1 MKTKDILVLLI
12 VLGVAFGVG
21 TARLAAQATISTG
34 SIQGTIMDQQGG
46 VVPSAKVTITN
57 KATGQK
63 IAPEV
68 MSSGTYSS
76 GALLPGDYLVRVEVP
91 GFKAVEMKVNVQVGV
106 VTSGN
111 ISLEVGSS
119 STVITVETSTVQV
132 NSEQVAVQGVVTTQ
146 QIEQLPINGRNFLD
160 LAQLEPGV
168 QIQDGGNF
176 DPTKNGYSS
185 ISFGGRFG
193 RTARVGVDRVEISDG
208 TVGPTTENIPAGAIE
223 QFQIS
228 QSSLDLSTELT
239 SSGAV
244 NVVTRSGTNQWHGE
258 AFYLFR
264 DHTLGAQ
271 LADHD
276 VPFQRNQFGG
286 RLGGPIIKN
295 KLFFIVDAERIKQD
309 LFNQVAASAPFT
321 SLSGG
326 FSSPFR
332 DTDGIAKLDWQISNN
347 YHAFYRFSYEQ
358 NRAVKAF
365 VANAFQPFANV

>member
-12 VLGVAFGVG
+12 VLGVAFSVG
-21 TARLAAQATISTG
+21 TAQLAAQATISTG

-146 QIEQLPINGRNFLD
+146 QIEQLSINGRNFLD

-176 DPTKNGYSS
+176 DPTKNGFSS

-193 RTARVGVDRVEISDG
+193 RTARIEVDGVDISDE
-208 TVGPTTENIPAGAIE
+208 TVGTTTQNISPSAIE
-223 QFQIS
+223 EFQIS

-244 NVVTRSGTNQWHGE
+244 NIVTRSGTNDWHGE
-258 AFYLFR
+258 GFYLFR
-264 DHTLGAQ
+264 DKRAGFANFPGGQDL
-271 LADHD
+271 
-276 VPFQRNQFGG
+276 PFQRNHYGGRFGG
-286 RLGGPIIKN
+286 PVWKD
-295 KLFFIVDAERIKQD
+295 KVFFFLNAEHIKQD
-309 LFNQVAASAPFT
+309 AFTPVTAPD
-321 SLSGG
+321 
-326 FSSPFR
+326 PF
-332 DTDGIAKLDWQISNN
+332 
-347 YHAFYRFSYEQ
+347 
-358 NRAVKAF
+358 
-365 VANAFQPFANV
+365 